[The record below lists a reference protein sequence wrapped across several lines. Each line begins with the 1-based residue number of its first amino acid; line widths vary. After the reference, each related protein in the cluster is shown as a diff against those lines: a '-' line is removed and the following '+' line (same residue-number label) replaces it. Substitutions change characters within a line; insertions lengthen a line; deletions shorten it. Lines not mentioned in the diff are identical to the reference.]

1 MPIVVI
7 PVGRLKQYVDGQE
20 QIRLEFGGQSVLE
33 ILEGLRI
40 PSALV
45 AAVLVDGTLVTK
57 DHIPQDAD
65 TVKLISVLGGG

>member
-7 PVGRLKQYVDGQE
+7 PVGRLKQYVDDQE
-20 QIRLEFGGQSVLE
+20 QVRLEFEGQSVLE

-57 DHIPQDAD
+57 DHVPQDGD